1 MRFLE
6 LPADSYEK
14 YIVKLNVNR
23 AKRDEPS
30 EMDRYV
36 FVFSRCIEDSSTY
49 GSVIMELVPE
59 REVPI
64 FHDTLT
70 NAHKREIK
78 DEHFDELALD
88 GMKSVDIGSYISII
102 KSVSDFTT
110 HYIAVIEDAD
120 RKQKKYYGLLSKNRG
135 NKGRLEYQKYTSFA
149 PNFHVEMCDY
159 EAEQKKID
167 LENSVK
173 NVQELEGLADTFQ
186 EIVSGLEQKKKQ
198 VENQQVTGECLRSL
212 YQAADS

>member
-1 MRFLE
+1 LE

-36 FVFSRCIEDSSTY
+36 FVFSRCIEDSSEY
-49 GSVIMELVPE
+49 GSVIIELVPE

-64 FHDTLT
+64 FHEKLT
-70 NAHKREIK
+70 NAHKQEIR
-78 DEHFDELALD
+78 DEDFNEFGLD
-88 GMKSVDIGSYISII
+88 GKKPVEIGSYISVI
-102 KSVSDFTT
+102 KSVSDFSTD
-110 HYIAVIEDAD
+110 YIAVVEDAD
-120 RKQKKYYGLLSKNRG
+120 RKQVKYYGLLSKNRG
-135 NKGRLEYQKYTSFA
+135 NKGKLEYLKYTSFA
-149 PNFHVEMCDY
+149 PNFHVEMCDH
-159 EAEQKKID
+159 EAKQKKID

-198 VENQQVTGECLRSL
+198 VENRETGECLRSL
-212 YQAADS
+212 YQATDR